1 MFALLSLVG
10 IFFSYQ
16 IVGGLILLAA
26 FGLELSSVNV
36 NAYRWATMIGQ
47 LVFILIPTVVLAK
60 LRFPNV
66 KNVFRFGE
74 FHVGQ
79 ILLVIVAV
87 FALQQLLQGYLVM
100 QESVPVRFPPFIQDI
115 VDKMKTMMEETYRM
129 LTAADSIR
137 EFLFVVLVIAVTPA
151 ICEELMFRGLIQRT
165 LEEDTVPSTVPTLR
179 KESFGHHS
187 ITPTE
192 RGKGMVAAVV
202 AGVIFGLYHL
212 NPFTL
217 IPLAA
222 LGVYFGFVVYRTQ
235 NIVPAMV
242 AHFFNNF
249 LACLA
254 VYLKLDDDFLAI
266 APMEQPTREM
276 LVLNFAVSAVVFIAA
291 TWYFVR
297 MTKPRTSDIMP
308 ARLIEH

>member
-1 MFALLSLVG
+1 MG

-26 FGLELSSVNV
+26 FGLDLAKVDV
-36 NAYRWATMIGQ
+36 NAYRWATMLGQ
-47 LVFILIPTVVLAK
+47 ILFILIPTIILAK
-60 LRFPNV
+60 LRFPHV
-66 KNVFRFGE
+66 HNVFRFGQ
-74 FHVGQ
+74 FHIGQ
-79 ILLVIVAV
+79 ILLVVVAV
-87 FALQQLLQGYLVM
+87 FALQQLLQGYLLM
-100 QESVPVRFPPFIQDI
+100 QDSVPVQFPPFIQDI
-115 VDKMKTMMEETYRM
+115 IDKMKVLMEEMYRM
-129 LTAADSIR
+129 LTAADSLP

-165 LEEDTVPSTVPTLR
+165 LEEQPQRSLDPTIHQ
-179 KESFGHHS
+179 SDG
-187 ITPTE
+187 
-192 RGKGMVAAVV
+192 RGMLAAVV
-202 AGVIFGLYHL
+202 AGIIFGVYHL

-222 LGVYFGFVVYRTQ
+222 LGVFFGFVVYRTQ

-266 APMEQPTREM
+266 APTGEPTATM
-276 LVLNFAVSAVVFIAA
+276 LATNFALNAVVFVAA
-291 TWYFVR
+291 TWYFVHITR
-297 MTKPRTSDIMP
+297 SRQGVRATEDIN
-308 ARLIEH
+308 L